1 MRSSLNILALACGLG
16 LAQGAAAITIDG
28 NLADW
33 GLHHNGLASD
43 WVPDTGIHYV
53 VDDFTTGPSNA
64 GGQAYDVEAMYL
76 KIDAGTLYIAL
87 VTGHDPATV
96 QKPTAKK
103 YARGDLAINF
113 TGQDYDHTFEF
124 AISTATRNGFKQ
136 GGVYAVTSW
145 NSDLTQARPD
155 IVTTIA
161 RGQWLGQAELAISD
175 AFTGMGEGPQGHKH
189 WAYEAAVPLS
199 LFNGFLNEK
208 LWVQWTTT
216 GAADVLR
223 VDPPLT
229 SVDAPPAL
237 ALFTLG
243 VPALLRRRRHR

>member
-33 GLHHNGLASD
+33 GLHRNGLASD
-43 WVPDTGIHYV
+43 WVPDAGIHYV
-53 VDDFTTGPSNA
+53 VDDFTTGPNNI
-64 GGQAYDVEAMYL
+64 GGQGNDVEAMYL
-76 KIDAGTLYIAL
+76 KIDTGTLYIAL

-96 QKPTAKK
+96 QNTTAKK

-113 TGQDYDHTFEF
+113 TGPDYDDSFEF

-136 GGVYAVTSW
+136 GGVYAVFNW
-145 NSDLTQARPD
+145 NHGLAPGHADT
-155 IVTTIA
+155 VTTIA
-161 RGQWLGQAELAISD
+161 RGLLIGQAELAISSS
-175 AFTGMGEGPQGHKH
+175 FTGMGEGPQGHKH

-199 LFNGFLNEK
+199 LFDGFIDEK

-237 ALFTLG
+237 ALFALG
-243 VPALLRRRRHR
+243 VPALLRRRRC